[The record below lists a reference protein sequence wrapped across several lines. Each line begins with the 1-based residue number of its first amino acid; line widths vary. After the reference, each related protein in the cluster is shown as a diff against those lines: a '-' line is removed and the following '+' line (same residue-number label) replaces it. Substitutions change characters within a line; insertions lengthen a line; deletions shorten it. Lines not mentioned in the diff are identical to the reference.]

1 MRVVLISVLRNHIVE
16 VRNRSNLSFFS
27 LEEDLLKLVNLFCL
41 GGEILHV
48 SIVQV
53 LRVAL

>member
-1 MRVVLISVLRNHIVE
+1 MRVVLIGVLRNHIVE

-27 LEEDLLKLVNLFCL
+27 LEEDLLKLVNLFSL
-41 GGEILHV
+41 GREILHV

>member
-1 MRVVLISVLRNHIVE
+1 MRVVLISVLRNHVVE
-16 VRNRSNLSFFS
+16 VCNRSYLSFLS
-27 LEEDLLKLVNLFCL
+27 LEEDLLELVDLFSL

>member
-1 MRVVLISVLRNHIVE
+1 MRVVLISVLRNHVIE
-16 VRNRSNLSFFS
+16 VRNRSYLSF
-27 LEEDLLKLVNLFCL
+27 LGLKEDLLELVDLFSL

>member
-1 MRVVLISVLRNHIVE
+1 MRVVLISVLRNHVVE
-16 VRNRSNLSFFS
+16 VRNRSYLSFLC
-27 LEEDLLKLVNLFCL
+27 LEEDLLELVDLFSL
-41 GGEILHV
+41 GREILHV

>member
-1 MRVVLISVLRNHIVE
+1 MRVVLISVLRNHVIE
-16 VRNRSNLSFFS
+16 VRNRSYLSFLS
-27 LEEDLLKLVNLFCL
+27 LEEDLLELVDLFSL
-41 GGEILHV
+41 RGEILHV

>member
-1 MRVVLISVLRNHIVE
+1 MRVVLISVLRNHVVE
-16 VRNRSNLSFFS
+16 VRNWSYLSLLC
-27 LEEDLLKLVNLFCL
+27 LEEDLLELVDLFSL

>member
-1 MRVVLISVLRNHIVE
+1 MRVVLISVLRNHVVE
-16 VRNRSNLSFFS
+16 VCNRSYLSFLS
-27 LEEDLLKLVNLFCL
+27 LEEDLLELVDLFSL
-41 GGEILHV
+41 RGKILHV